1 MEDAV
6 PLCARSDQLKSVER
20 VRLNLEGI
28 LAMGEGFRVN
38 HGKDFG
44 RAH

>member
-1 MEDAV
+1 M

-38 HGKDFG
+38 HGKDFE